1 MIDARGFNF
10 EASDEINFRFCTR
23 FSATSQT
30 KDTMYSTTRI
40 SAAFALAA
48 LVHEKQKR
56 KSTDIPYIS
65 HPMAVAAQV
74 AVWGGSEDQFIAALL
89 HDVVED
95 GGAQYMPVI
104 DEHFGKHVL
113 DLVMACSDAAP
124 QRGQPKGAWIE
135 RKEKYIANLRSAA
148 DEVLLI
154 SAADKWH
161 NLASILADAKQLGE
175 VVFDRFIW
183 QDFERTDKKKM
194 VLWYYKE
201 LLAVY
206 RERNVPV
213 VVELE
218 NLLSEIE
225 NVTGQKR

>member
-1 MIDARGFNF
+1 
-10 EASDEINFRFCTR
+10 
-23 FSATSQT
+23 
-30 KDTMYSTTRI
+30 MYSTDRI
-40 SAAFALAA
+40 SVAFALAA

-74 AVWGGSEDQFIAALL
+74 SVWGGSEDQFIAALL

-104 DEHFGKHVL
+104 EEHFGKHVL

-175 VVFDRFIW
+175 VVFDRFIL

-213 VVELE
+213 VVERE

>member
-1 MIDARGFNF
+1 MIDARGISLVV
-10 EASDEINFRFCTR
+10 SDGFDSDRFG
-23 FSATSQT
+23 FSTQT
-30 KDTMYSTTRI
+30 QSKDTMYSTDRI

-48 LVHEKQKR
+48 LVHEKQTR
-56 KSTDIPYIS
+56 KSTNIPYIS

-89 HDVVED
+89 QDVVED

-104 DEHFGKHVL
+104 EEHFGKHVL

-175 VVFDRFIW
+175 VVFDRFIL

>member
-1 MIDARGFNF
+1 
-10 EASDEINFRFCTR
+10 
-23 FSATSQT
+23 
-30 KDTMYSTTRI
+30 MYSTDRI

-48 LVHEKQKR
+48 LVHEKQTR
-56 KSTDIPYIS
+56 KSTNIPYIS

-104 DEHFGKHVL
+104 EEHFGKHVL

-124 QRGQPKGAWIE
+124 QRGQPKGSWIE

-175 VVFDRFIW
+175 VVFDRFIR

>member
-1 MIDARGFNF
+1 
-10 EASDEINFRFCTR
+10 
-23 FSATSQT
+23 
-30 KDTMYSTTRI
+30 MYSTDRI

-65 HPMAVAAQV
+65 LPMAVAAQV

-95 GGAQYMPVI
+95 GGAQYKPVI
-104 DEHFGKHVL
+104 EEHFGKHVL

-175 VVFDRFIW
+175 MVFDRFIR

-201 LLAVY
+201 IISVY
-206 RERNVPV
+206 RERKVAAAP
-213 VVELE
+213 ELDS
-218 NLLSEIE
+218 LLDEI
-225 NVTGQKR
+225 VTVTQAD

>member
-1 MIDARGFNF
+1 
-10 EASDEINFRFCTR
+10 
-23 FSATSQT
+23 
-30 KDTMYSTTRI
+30 MYSTDRI
-40 SAAFALAA
+40 SAAFALAT
-48 LVHEKQKR
+48 LVHEKQTR

-104 DEHFGKHVL
+104 EEHFGKHVL

-124 QRGQPKGAWIE
+124 QRDQPKGAWIE

-175 VVFDRFIW
+175 MVFDRFIR

-201 LLAVY
+201 IISVY
-206 RERNVPV
+206 RERKVAAAP
-213 VVELE
+213 ELDS
-218 NLLSEIE
+218 LLDEI
-225 NVTGQKR
+225 VTVTQAD

>member
-1 MIDARGFNF
+1 
-10 EASDEINFRFCTR
+10 
-23 FSATSQT
+23 
-30 KDTMYSTTRI
+30 MYSTTRI

-48 LVHEKQKR
+48 LVHEKQTR
-56 KSTDIPYIS
+56 KSTNIPYIS

-175 VVFDRFIW
+175 VVFDRFIR

-225 NVTGQKR
+225 NVTGQKC

>member
-1 MIDARGFNF
+1 
-10 EASDEINFRFCTR
+10 
-23 FSATSQT
+23 
-30 KDTMYSTTRI
+30 MYSTDRI

-74 AVWGGSEDQFIAALL
+74 SVWGGSEDQFIAALL

-104 DEHFGKHVL
+104 EEHFGKHVL

-175 VVFDRFIW
+175 VVFDRFIR

-218 NLLSEIE
+218 NLLNEIE

>member
-1 MIDARGFNF
+1 
-10 EASDEINFRFCTR
+10 
-23 FSATSQT
+23 
-30 KDTMYSTTRI
+30 MYSTDRI

-48 LVHEKQKR
+48 LVHEKQTR

-74 AVWGGSEDQFIAALL
+74 SVWGGSEDQFIAALL

-104 DEHFGKHVL
+104 EENFGKHVL

-175 VVFDRFIW
+175 VVFDRFIR

-201 LLAVY
+201 LLAVF

-218 NLLSEIE
+218 NLLNEIE

>member
-1 MIDARGFNF
+1 
-10 EASDEINFRFCTR
+10 
-23 FSATSQT
+23 
-30 KDTMYSTTRI
+30 MYSTTRI

-104 DEHFGKHVL
+104 EEHFGKHVL

-161 NLASILADAKQLGE
+161 NLASILADAKRLGE
-175 VVFDRFIW
+175 S
-183 QDFERTDKKKM
+183 EAH
-194 VLWYYKE
+194 YY
-201 LLAVY
+201 
-206 RERNVPV
+206 
-213 VVELE
+213 
-218 NLLSEIE
+218 
-225 NVTGQKR
+225 

>member
-1 MIDARGFNF
+1 
-10 EASDEINFRFCTR
+10 
-23 FSATSQT
+23 
-30 KDTMYSTTRI
+30 MYSTTRI

-48 LVHEKQKR
+48 LVHKKQKR

-74 AVWGGSEDQFIAALL
+74 SVWGGSEDQFIAALL

-104 DEHFGKHVL
+104 EEHFGKHVL

-175 VVFDRFIW
+175 VVFDRFIR

>member
-1 MIDARGFNF
+1 
-10 EASDEINFRFCTR
+10 
-23 FSATSQT
+23 
-30 KDTMYSTTRI
+30 MYSTDRI

-74 AVWGGSEDQFIAALL
+74 SVWGGSEEQFIAALL

-104 DEHFGKHVL
+104 EEHFGKHVL

-175 VVFDRFIW
+175 VVFDRFIR

-194 VLWYYKE
+194 VLWYYKA

>member
-1 MIDARGFNF
+1 
-10 EASDEINFRFCTR
+10 
-23 FSATSQT
+23 
-30 KDTMYSTTRI
+30 MYSTTRI

-74 AVWGGSEDQFIAALL
+74 SVWGGSEDQFIAALL

-104 DEHFGKHVL
+104 EEHFGKHVL

-175 VVFDRFIW
+175 VVFDRFIR

>member
-1 MIDARGFNF
+1 
-10 EASDEINFRFCTR
+10 
-23 FSATSQT
+23 
-30 KDTMYSTTRI
+30 MYSTDRI

-48 LVHEKQKR
+48 LVHEKQTR
-56 KSTDIPYIS
+56 KSTNIPYIS

-175 VVFDRFIW
+175 VVFDRFIR

-225 NVTGQKR
+225 NVTGQNR

>member
-1 MIDARGFNF
+1 
-10 EASDEINFRFCTR
+10 
-23 FSATSQT
+23 
-30 KDTMYSTTRI
+30 MYSTDRI

-74 AVWGGSEDQFIAALL
+74 SVWGGSEDQFIAALL

-104 DEHFGKHVL
+104 EEHFGKHVL

-175 VVFDRFIW
+175 VVFDRFIR

-206 RERNVPV
+206 RERKVAAAP
-213 VVELE
+213 ELDS
-218 NLLSEIE
+218 LLDEI
-225 NVTGQKR
+225 VTVTQAD

>member
-1 MIDARGFNF
+1 
-10 EASDEINFRFCTR
+10 
-23 FSATSQT
+23 
-30 KDTMYSTTRI
+30 MYSTDRI

-48 LVHEKQKR
+48 LVHEKQKC

-74 AVWGGSEDQFIAALL
+74 SVWGGSEDQFIAALL

-104 DEHFGKHVL
+104 EQHFGIHVL

-175 VVFDRFIW
+175 VVFDRFIR

>member
-1 MIDARGFNF
+1 
-10 EASDEINFRFCTR
+10 
-23 FSATSQT
+23 
-30 KDTMYSTTRI
+30 MYSTDRI
-40 SAAFALAA
+40 SAAFAFAA

-74 AVWGGSEDQFIAALL
+74 SVWGGSEDQFIAALL

-104 DEHFGKHVL
+104 EEHFGKHVL

-175 VVFDRFIW
+175 VVFDRFIR

>member
-1 MIDARGFNF
+1 
-10 EASDEINFRFCTR
+10 
-23 FSATSQT
+23 
-30 KDTMYSTTRI
+30 MYSTDRI

-48 LVHEKQKR
+48 LVHEKQTR

-74 AVWGGSEDQFIAALL
+74 SVWGGSEDQFIAALL

-104 DEHFGKHVL
+104 EENFGKHVL
-113 DLVMACSDAAP
+113 DLVMAGSDAAP

-175 VVFDRFIW
+175 VVFDRFIR

-218 NLLSEIE
+218 NLLNEIE
-225 NVTGQKR
+225 KVTGQKR

>member
-1 MIDARGFNF
+1 
-10 EASDEINFRFCTR
+10 
-23 FSATSQT
+23 
-30 KDTMYSTTRI
+30 MYSTTRI

-65 HPMAVAAQV
+65 HPMAVAAQIS
-74 AVWGGSEDQFIAALL
+74 VWGGSEDQFIAALL

-104 DEHFGKHVL
+104 EEHFGKHVL

-175 VVFDRFIW
+175 AVFDRFIR

>member
-1 MIDARGFNF
+1 MIDARGISLV
-10 EASDEINFRFCTR
+10 ASDGLDSVHFD
-23 FSATSQT
+23 FSSQT
-30 KDTMYSTTRI
+30 QSKDTMYSTDRI

-74 AVWGGSEDQFIAALL
+74 SVWGGSEDQFIAALL

-161 NLASILADAKQLGE
+161 NLASILADAKRLGE
-175 VVFDRFIW
+175 TVFDRFIRK
-183 QDFERTDKKKM
+183 DFERADKKKM

-225 NVTGQKR
+225 NVTGQNR

>member
-1 MIDARGFNF
+1 
-10 EASDEINFRFCTR
+10 
-23 FSATSQT
+23 
-30 KDTMYSTTRI
+30 MYSTDRI

-48 LVHEKQKR
+48 LVHEKQTR
-56 KSTDIPYIS
+56 KSTNIPYIS

-104 DEHFGKHVL
+104 EKHFGKHVL

-175 VVFDRFIW
+175 MVFDRFNR

-201 LLAVY
+201 IISVY
-206 RERNVPV
+206 RERKVAAAP
-213 VVELE
+213 ELDS
-218 NLLSEIE
+218 LLDEI
-225 NVTGQKR
+225 VTVTQAD

>member
-1 MIDARGFNF
+1 
-10 EASDEINFRFCTR
+10 
-23 FSATSQT
+23 
-30 KDTMYSTTRI
+30 MYSTDRI

-65 HPMAVAAQV
+65 HPMAVAAQIS
-74 AVWGGSEDQFIAALL
+74 VWGGSEDQFIAALL

-104 DEHFGKHVL
+104 EEHFGKHVL

-175 VVFDRFIW
+175 VVFDLFIR

>member
-1 MIDARGFNF
+1 
-10 EASDEINFRFCTR
+10 
-23 FSATSQT
+23 
-30 KDTMYSTTRI
+30 MYSTTRI

-74 AVWGGSEDQFIAALL
+74 SVWGGSEDQFIAALL

-104 DEHFGKHVL
+104 EEHFGKHVL

-175 VVFDRFIW
+175 VVFDRFIR

-218 NLLSEIE
+218 KLLSEIE

>member
-1 MIDARGFNF
+1 MIDARGISLVV
-10 EASDEINFRFCTR
+10 SDGFDSVRFG
-23 FSATSQT
+23 FSSQT
-30 KDTMYSTTRI
+30 QSKDTMYSTDRI

-48 LVHEKQKR
+48 LVHEKQTR
-56 KSTDIPYIS
+56 KSTNIPYIS

-161 NLASILADAKQLGE
+161 NLASILADAKELGE
-175 VVFDRFIW
+175 VVFDRFIR

>member
-1 MIDARGFNF
+1 
-10 EASDEINFRFCTR
+10 
-23 FSATSQT
+23 
-30 KDTMYSTTRI
+30 MYSTDRI

-74 AVWGGSEDQFIAALL
+74 SVWGGSEDQFIAALL

-104 DEHFGKHVL
+104 EEHFGKHVL

-161 NLASILADAKQLGE
+161 NLASILADAKQMGE
-175 VVFDRFIW
+175 VVFDRFIR

>member
-1 MIDARGFNF
+1 
-10 EASDEINFRFCTR
+10 
-23 FSATSQT
+23 
-30 KDTMYSTTRI
+30 MYSTTRI

-48 LVHEKQKR
+48 LVHEKQTR
-56 KSTDIPYIS
+56 KSTNIPYIS

-104 DEHFGKHVL
+104 EEHFGKHVL

-175 VVFDRFIW
+175 VVFDRFIR

-213 VVELE
+213 VVELK

-225 NVTGQKR
+225 NVTGQNR

>member
-1 MIDARGFNF
+1 
-10 EASDEINFRFCTR
+10 
-23 FSATSQT
+23 
-30 KDTMYSTTRI
+30 MYSTTRI

-95 GGAQYMPVI
+95 GGAQYKPVI
-104 DEHFGKHVL
+104 EEHFGKHVL

-175 VVFDRFIW
+175 MVFDRFIR

-206 RERNVPV
+206 RERKVAAAP
-213 VVELE
+213 ELDS
-218 NLLSEIE
+218 LLDEI
-225 NVTGQKR
+225 VTVTQAD

>member
-1 MIDARGFNF
+1 
-10 EASDEINFRFCTR
+10 
-23 FSATSQT
+23 
-30 KDTMYSTTRI
+30 MYSTTRI

-65 HPMAVAAQV
+65 HPMAIAAQV

-95 GGAQYMPVI
+95 GGAQYKPVI
-104 DEHFGKHVL
+104 EEHFGKHVL

-175 VVFDRFIW
+175 MVFDRFIR
-183 QDFERTDKKKM
+183 QDFERTDKKKI

-201 LLAVY
+201 IISVY
-206 RERNVPV
+206 RERKVAAAP
-213 VVELE
+213 ELDS
-218 NLLSEIE
+218 LLDEI
-225 NVTGQKR
+225 VTVTQAD

>member
-1 MIDARGFNF
+1 
-10 EASDEINFRFCTR
+10 
-23 FSATSQT
+23 
-30 KDTMYSTTRI
+30 MYSTDRI

-48 LVHEKQKR
+48 LVHEKQTR

-104 DEHFGKHVL
+104 EEHFGKHVL

-175 VVFDRFIW
+175 VVFDRFIR

>member
-1 MIDARGFNF
+1 
-10 EASDEINFRFCTR
+10 
-23 FSATSQT
+23 
-30 KDTMYSTTRI
+30 MYSTDRI
-40 SAAFALAA
+40 CAAFALAA
-48 LVHEKQKR
+48 LVHEKQTR

-74 AVWGGSEDQFIAALL
+74 SVWGGSEDQFIAALL

-104 DEHFGKHVL
+104 EKHFSKHVL

-175 VVFDRFIW
+175 VVFDRFIR

-201 LLAVY
+201 IISVY
-206 RERNVPV
+206 RERKVAAAP
-213 VVELE
+213 ELDS
-218 NLLSEIE
+218 LLDEI
-225 NVTGQKR
+225 VTVTQAD

>member
-1 MIDARGFNF
+1 
-10 EASDEINFRFCTR
+10 
-23 FSATSQT
+23 
-30 KDTMYSTTRI
+30 MYSTDRI

-48 LVHEKQKR
+48 LVHEKQTR
-56 KSTDIPYIS
+56 KSTNIPYIS

-104 DEHFGKHVL
+104 EEHFGKHVL

-175 VVFDRFIW
+175 VVFDRFIR

-213 VVELE
+213 VVELK

-225 NVTGQKR
+225 NVTGQNR

>member
-1 MIDARGFNF
+1 
-10 EASDEINFRFCTR
+10 
-23 FSATSQT
+23 
-30 KDTMYSTTRI
+30 MYSTTRI

-74 AVWGGSEDQFIAALL
+74 SVWGGSEDQFIAALL

-104 DEHFGKHVL
+104 EEHFGKHVL

-175 VVFDRFIW
+175 VVFDRFIR
-183 QDFERTDKKKM
+183 QDFERSDKKKM

>member
-1 MIDARGFNF
+1 
-10 EASDEINFRFCTR
+10 
-23 FSATSQT
+23 
-30 KDTMYSTTRI
+30 MYSTDRI

-74 AVWGGSEDQFIAALL
+74 SVWGGSEDQFIAALL

-104 DEHFGKHVL
+104 EEHFGKHVL

-161 NLASILADAKQLGE
+161 NLSSILADAKQLGE
-175 VVFDRFIW
+175 VVFDRFIR

>member
-1 MIDARGFNF
+1 
-10 EASDEINFRFCTR
+10 
-23 FSATSQT
+23 
-30 KDTMYSTTRI
+30 MYSTDRI

-48 LVHEKQKR
+48 LVHEKQTR

-74 AVWGGSEDQFIAALL
+74 SVWGGSEDQFIAALL

-104 DEHFGKHVL
+104 EEHFGKHVL

-175 VVFDRFIW
+175 VVFDRFIR

>member
-1 MIDARGFNF
+1 
-10 EASDEINFRFCTR
+10 
-23 FSATSQT
+23 
-30 KDTMYSTTRI
+30 MYSTDRI

-48 LVHEKQKR
+48 LVHEKQTR

-74 AVWGGSEDQFIAALL
+74 SVWGGSEDQFIAALL

-104 DEHFGKHVL
+104 EEHFGKHVL

-175 VVFDRFIW
+175 MVFDRFIRH
-183 QDFERTDKKKM
+183 DFERTDKKKM

-201 LLAVY
+201 IISVY
-206 RERNVPV
+206 RERKVAAAP
-213 VVELE
+213 ELDS
-218 NLLSEIE
+218 LLDEI
-225 NVTGQKR
+225 VTVTQAD

>member
-1 MIDARGFNF
+1 
-10 EASDEINFRFCTR
+10 
-23 FSATSQT
+23 
-30 KDTMYSTTRI
+30 MYSTDRI

-48 LVHEKQKR
+48 LVHEQQTR

-104 DEHFGKHVL
+104 EKHFGKHVL

-154 SAADKWH
+154 SAADKCH
-161 NLASILADAKQLGE
+161 NLASILADAKLLRE
-175 VVFDRFIW
+175 VVFDRFIR

>member
-1 MIDARGFNF
+1 MVSDGFD
-10 EASDEINFRFCTR
+10 SVRFRF
-23 FSATSQT
+23 SSQT
-30 KDTMYSTTRI
+30 QSKDTMYSTDRI

-48 LVHEKQKR
+48 LVHEKQTR

-74 AVWGGSEDQFIAALL
+74 SVWGGSEDQFIAALL

-104 DEHFGKHVL
+104 EENFGKHVL

-175 VVFDRFIW
+175 MVFDRFIR

>member
-1 MIDARGFNF
+1 
-10 EASDEINFRFCTR
+10 
-23 FSATSQT
+23 
-30 KDTMYSTTRI
+30 MYSTDRI

-48 LVHEKQKR
+48 LVHEKQTR
-56 KSTDIPYIS
+56 KSTNIPYIS

-104 DEHFGKHVL
+104 EEHFGKHVL

-175 VVFDRFIW
+175 VVFDRFIR
-183 QDFERTDKKKM
+183 QDFERTEKKKM

>member
-1 MIDARGFNF
+1 
-10 EASDEINFRFCTR
+10 
-23 FSATSQT
+23 
-30 KDTMYSTTRI
+30 MYSTDRI

-74 AVWGGSEDQFIAALL
+74 SVWGGSEEQFIAALL

-104 DEHFGKHVL
+104 EEHFGKNVL

-124 QRGQPKGAWIE
+124 QQGQPKGAWIE

-161 NLASILADAKQLGE
+161 NLASILADAKRLGE
-175 VVFDRFIW
+175 TVFDRFIRK
-183 QDFERTDKKKM
+183 DFERADKKKM

>member
-1 MIDARGFNF
+1 
-10 EASDEINFRFCTR
+10 
-23 FSATSQT
+23 
-30 KDTMYSTTRI
+30 MYSTTRI

-74 AVWGGSEDQFIAALL
+74 SVWGGSEDQFIAALL

-104 DEHFGKHVL
+104 EEHFGKHVL

-124 QRGQPKGAWIE
+124 QRGAWIE
-135 RKEKYIANLRSAA
+135 RKENYIANLRSAA

-161 NLASILADAKQLGE
+161 NLASILADAKRLGE
-175 VVFDRFIW
+175 TVFDRFIRK
-183 QDFERTDKKKM
+183 DFERADKKKM

>member
-1 MIDARGFNF
+1 
-10 EASDEINFRFCTR
+10 
-23 FSATSQT
+23 
-30 KDTMYSTTRI
+30 MYSTTRI

-74 AVWGGSEDQFIAALL
+74 SVWGGSEDQFIAALL

-104 DEHFGKHVL
+104 EEHFGKHVL

-175 VVFDRFIW
+175 AVFDRFIR

-225 NVTGQKR
+225 NVTGQNR